1 LAVWQVLPQVT
12 LCPKPWKVTNTATH
26 PTQTQRITTTLMYR
40 LTRLRSQTWVV
51 LTPVLTVVGMTHPA
65 QVATTAGKNHSSK
78 TSSKAEAGENDEGI
92 IYQ

>member
-1 LAVWQVLPQVT
+1 VLQQVT
-12 LCPKPWKVTNTATH
+12 LCPKLWKVTKTATH
-26 PTQTQRITTTLMYR
+26 PTPTQRTTTNLMYR

-51 LTPVLTVVGMTHPA
+51 LTPVLTVVGMTPPA